1 MTYLIMSTIAI
12 VLITVFAIVDIYL
25 GYCLVR
31 DLWHEWRHKREIR
44 NSQTRISEAAE
55 QSCWYMTKR
64 SMSSRFG
71 FDAHFS
77 GILLLPCGGRLV
89 YLKEDAD
96 VTFRRLAAGKTDY
109 DPTAD
114 IDRYAV
120 VCAVGGGEPHECPA
134 WDAVRRVIGLAKE
147 KRTGYK
153 ASPVPEDVDVDSLD
167 YTPRISW
174 VHKYD
179 DLASPFGYYVEPIGA
194 AGVAEIVAAGEKCVH
209 RREDGGAGANKGN
222 DHVEYVHEG

>member
-1 MTYLIMSTIAI
+1 MTNLTFSIAT

-31 DLWHEWRHKREIR
+31 DLWHAWRHKREIH
-44 NSQTRISEAAE
+44 NSRTRISEAAE

-64 SMSSRFG
+64 SMASRFDHG
-71 FDAHFS
+71 NYS
-77 GILLLPCGGRLV
+77 GVLPFPCGGRLV

-109 DPTAD
+109 DPTVD
-114 IDRYAV
+114 VDRYFV
-120 VCAVGGGEPHECPA
+120 ICPVGGGEPHECPA
-134 WDAVRRVIGLAKE
+134 WDAVRRALQFAKE
-147 KRTGYK
+147 KRTGYE
-153 ASPVPEDVDVDSLD
+153 SRVIPEDVDEYGFDDASEM
-167 YTPRISW
+167 SW

-194 AGVAEIVAAGEKCVH
+194 AGVAEIVAAGEKCAH

-222 DHVEYVHEG
+222 DNVE

>member
-1 MTYLIMSTIAI
+1 MIATATVIVTILAI
-12 VLITVFAIVDIYL
+12 VTLGIGCCLARDIW
-25 GYCLVR
+25 R
-31 DLWHEWRHKREIR
+31 EWRHEREVR
-44 NSQTRISEAAE
+44 TSLRRIAEAAKR
-55 QSCWYMTKR
+55 SCWYMTKR
-64 SMSSRFG
+64 YMASRF
-71 FDAHFS
+71 DCNAHFS
-77 GILLLPCGGRLV
+77 GILLFPCGGRLV

-96 VTFRRLAAGKTDY
+96 VTFCRLAAGKTDY

-120 VCAVGGGEPHECPA
+120 VCAVGGVERHECPA

-147 KRTGYK
+147 KRTGYQ
-153 ASPVPEDVDVDSLD
+153 ARPVPEDVDVDSLD

-179 DLASPFGYYVEPIGA
+179 DLASPFGCYVEPIGA

-209 RREDGGAGANKGN
+209 RRKDGGNGGN
-222 DHVEYVHEG
+222 DGSNQRNGVHG

>member
-1 MTYLIMSTIAI
+1 MQSLTLIAVVIMVILSIVTLYLAC
-12 VLITVFAIVDIYL
+12 
-25 GYCLVR
+25 CLVR
-31 DLWHEWRHKREIR
+31 DLWHEWRCERKIH
-44 NSQTRISEAAE
+44 NSLTRISETAE

-64 SMSSRFG
+64 YMASRF
-71 FDAHFS
+71 DCNALFS
-77 GILLLPCGGRLV
+77 GILLFPCGGRLV

-120 VCAVGGGEPHECPA
+120 VCAVGGVEKHECPA

-147 KRTGYK
+147 KRTGYQ
-153 ASPVPEDVDVDSLD
+153 ARPVPEDVDVDSLD

-179 DLASPFGYYVEPIGA
+179 DLAAPFGYYVEPIGA
-194 AGVAEIVAAGEKCVH
+194 AGVAEIVAAGENCVH
-209 RREDGGAGANKGN
+209 RRDDRRDGGDNSCN
-222 DHVEYVHEG
+222 QC

>member
-1 MTYLIMSTIAI
+1 MTNLIISIAT
-12 VLITVFAIVDIYL
+12 VLITVLAIVTIYL
-25 GYCLVR
+25 GCCLVR
-31 DLWHEWRHKREIR
+31 DLWHEWRYERNLRESLR
-44 NSQTRISEAAE
+44 RIPEAAE
-55 QSCWYMTKR
+55 QLCWYMTKR
-64 SMSSRFG
+64 NMASRFNC
-71 FDAHFS
+71 DAHFS

-89 YLKEDAD
+89 YLEEDAD

-120 VCAVGGGEPHECPA
+120 VCAVGGVEKHECPA
-134 WDAVRRVIGLAKE
+134 WDAVRRAIGLAKE
-147 KRTGYK
+147 KRAGYE
-153 ASPVPEDVDVDSLD
+153 SRVIPEDVDVDSLD

-209 RREDGGAGANKGN
+209 RRDNGGDGGDNGN
-222 DHVEYVHEG
+222 SEA

>member
-1 MTYLIMSTIAI
+1 MTNLIISIAT
-12 VLITVFAIVDIYL
+12 VLTTVFAIVTIYL
-25 GYCLVR
+25 GCCLVR
-31 DLWHEWRHKREIR
+31 DLRHEWRHERNLRESPR
-44 NSQTRISEAAE
+44 RISEVAD

-64 SMSSRFG
+64 SMSSRF
-71 FDAHFS
+71 DCNAHFS

-147 KRTGYK
+147 KRVGYQ
-153 ASPVPEDVDVDSLD
+153 ACPVPEDVDVDSLD

-222 DHVEYVHEG
+222 DNAE